1 MGIRGRGVLPKH
13 EREQLRAQR
22 RAGKLQRKKLRGV
35 ELRDIPQQWQG
46 VAKTLL
52 NGEDPADGQ

>member
-1 MGIRGRGVLPKH
+1 MSVKGNGTRPKH

-22 RAGKLQRKKLRGV
+22 RAGKLARKKLRGV
-35 ELRDIPQQWQG
+35 ELKDIPQQWQG

-52 NGEDPADGQ
+52 NGEAQDGQ

>member
-1 MGIRGRGVLPKH
+1 MSVKGRGTMPKH

-35 ELRDIPQQWQG
+35 ELKDIPEAWEG
-46 VAKTLL
+46 IAKTLL
-52 NGEDPADGQ
+52 NGADDNGQ